1 MSTAGRVASKLT
13 WDKIVLLLVLAT
25 AVVGSMIDSRFGS
38 GRNFSFVIQDTGE
51 VMIIAFAMT
60 LIIITGEID
69 LSVASIAALSSC
81 TLGWCFA
88 HGASMWLAC
97 LAALAVGALCGA
109 FNGLMVTRL
118 GLNSLAVTIG
128 TLALFRGLCWALLGD
143 QPVAKFPKGWT
154 KLGSSVFPGTHIP
167 YVLPL
172 LVVLGLVFGIVLHA
186 TKTGRWIFAV
196 GQSKEAAR
204 FAGIPVERLKARLF
218 LVSGLMGGLA
228 GIVYT
233 MRFASA
239 RPDGAVGLEL
249 LVIAA
254 VLFGG
259 VSIFGGV
266 GTMWGV
272 VGAVLFLGS
281 VRSLLRLQSVPP
293 NALTIITGLLLL
305 GSVIV
310 PVLLA
315 KRPRRRTALPPPAS
329 GGPGGPA
336 PAPLVGSGT
345 PGSSA

>member
-1 MSTAGRVASKLT
+1 VTGRTWQSYLT
-13 WDKIVLLLVLAT
+13 WDKAVLLLVVLT
-25 AVVGSMIDSRFGS
+25 VIVGSSIDSRFGS
-38 GRNFSFVIQDTGE
+38 GRNFVFVIEDVGE

-69 LSVASIAALSSC
+69 LSVASIAALASC
-81 TLGWCFA
+81 SLGWA
-88 HGASMWLAC
+88 YDQGAPMWLGC
-97 LAALAVGALCGA
+97 IVALAVGAVCGA
-109 FNGLMVTRL
+109 FNGFLVTKV

-143 QPVAKFPKGWT
+143 TPVAKFPKEWT

-172 LVVLGLVFGIVLHA
+172 LIVLGVAFGIVLHA
-186 TKTGRWIFAV
+186 TRTGRWIFAV
-196 GQSKEAAR
+196 GQSVQAAR
-204 FAGIPVERLKARLF
+204 FAGIPTRRLKARLF
-218 LVSGLMGGLA
+218 VVSGLMAGLA

-249 LVIAA
+249 LVIASC
-254 VLFGG
+254 LFGG

-272 VGAVLFLGS
+272 AGAVLFLGS
-281 VRSLLRLQSVPP
+281 IRSLLRLQSVPP
-293 NALTIITGLLLL
+293 NALTIITGGLLLA
-305 GSVIV
+305 SVIV
-310 PVLLA
+310 PELVV
-315 KRPRRRTALPPPAS
+315 RWPRRHPTLPPAASSGS
-329 GGPGGPA
+329 GGSD

-345 PGSSA
+345 PGSSTA